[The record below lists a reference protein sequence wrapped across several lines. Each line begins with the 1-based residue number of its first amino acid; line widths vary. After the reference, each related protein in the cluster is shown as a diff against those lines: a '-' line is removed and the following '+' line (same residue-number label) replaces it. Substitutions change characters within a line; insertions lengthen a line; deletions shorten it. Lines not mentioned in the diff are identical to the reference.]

1 MYDLIKKAGNIK
13 FKTIFISLIISFFLW
28 LYVKL
33 GDTYVYQMDIPIVPI
48 NIQSDKVLKNEIPP
62 YATIR
67 LEGKGSSLMGLLLLW
82 RSKVEFHLDLST
94 INFSWECN
102 LNEYIKWVKLPGG
115 YEKIVVDE
123 IITPEVVSIELENLA
138 KRKVRI
144 SSENIKVQTLEHYV
158 QVGEIKFEPDSVVI
172 FGPESRIIKIE
183 SIDTEF
189 KEYKDKKRPIRGDYV
204 NIKKVYESIFSYDIN
219 GTNVNIDIQVIGER
233 TLEAVDVEVTN
244 VPAGYRVRVEPG
256 TINLIIRGGN
266 NFIYEVNKEDI
277 KAEIPW
283 KKEWRRYRE
292 YREKLVV
299 RHPKDIISYEELP
312 KVFTVIIG

>member
-13 FKTIFISLIISFFLW
+13 FKTIFISFIISFFLW

-33 GDTYVYQMDIPIVPI
+33 GDTYVYPMNIPIVTD
-48 NIQSDKVLKNEIPP
+48 NIQSGKVLKNEIPE

-82 RSKVEFHLDLST
+82 KSKIEFRLDLST
-94 INFSWECN
+94 IKSNWECN
-102 LNEYIKWVKLPGG
+102 LNEYIKWVELPGG
-115 YEKIVVDE
+115 YEKIVVNE
-123 IITPEVVSIELENLA
+123 IITPEVVLIELETLVEKN
-138 KRKVRI
+138 VPI
-144 SSENIKVQTLEHYV
+144 SSQNIKVQTLEQYV
-158 QVGEIKFEPDSVVI
+158 QVGKIKFKPDSI
-172 FGPESRIIKIE
+172 LISGPESRIIKIK

-204 NIKKVYESIFSYDIN
+204 KIKKVFENIFSYDFN
-219 GTNVNIDIQVIGER
+219 GTNVDIDIQVIGER
-233 TLEAVDVEVTN
+233 TVEAVDVEVTN

-256 TINLIIRGGN
+256 TVNLIIRGGN

>member
-13 FKTIFISLIISFFLW
+13 FKTVFISLIISFFLW

-33 GDTYVYQMDIPIVPI
+33 GDTYVYQMNIRIVPI
-48 NIQSDKVLKNEIPP
+48 NIQSGKVLKNEIPE

-115 YEKIVVDE
+115 YEKIVVNE
-123 IITPEVVSIELENLA
+123 IISPEVVLIELETLVKKN
-138 KRKVRI
+138 VPI
-144 SSENIKVQTLEHYV
+144 SSENIKVQTLEQYV
-158 QVGEIKFEPDSVVI
+158 QIGKIKLEPDSVLI
-172 FGPESRIIKIE
+172 SGPESRIIKIK

-189 KEYKDKKRPIRGDYV
+189 KEYKDKRRPIRGDYV
-204 NIKKVYESIFSYDIN
+204 NINKVYKSLFSYDID
-219 GTNVNIDIQVIGER
+219 GTNVDIDIQVIGER

-256 TINLIIRGGN
+256 TVNVKISGGI
-266 NFIYEVNKEDI
+266 NFINEINKEDI

>member
-13 FKTIFISLIISFFLW
+13 FKTIFISLVISFFLW

-33 GDTYVYQMDIPIVPI
+33 GDTYVYQMDIPIEPI
-48 NIQSDKVLKNEIPP
+48 NIKIDKALKNEIPR

-67 LEGKGSSLMGLLLLW
+67 LTGKGRSLMGLLLLW
-82 RSKVEFHLDLST
+82 RSDIKFLLDLST
-94 INFSWECN
+94 INFNWDCN
-102 LNEYIKWVKLPGG
+102 LNDYKEWVKLPGG
-115 YEKIVVDE
+115 YEGIEVNE
-123 IITPEVVSIELENLA
+123 IITPEVISVELETLV
-138 KRKVRI
+138 KKKVPI

-158 QVGEIKFEPDSVVI
+158 QVGEIMLEPDSVVI
-172 FGPESRIIKIE
+172 SGPESRIIKIK

-189 KEYKDKKRPIRGDYV
+189 KEYKNKNRPIRRDYV
-204 NIKKVYESIFSYDIN
+204 NIKKVYERIFSYDIN
-219 GTNVNIDIQVIGER
+219 GTNINVDIQVLGER
-233 TLEAVDVEVTN
+233 ILEAVDVDVTN

-256 TINLIIRGGN
+256 TVNVKISGGI
-266 NFIYEVNKEDI
+266 NFISGVNKEDI

-292 YREKLVV
+292 YRERLVV